1 MSRDKSQ
8 AIVFVFSLNSD
19 HWNNLVPRLYLQG
32 LLADAEYEVSE
43 PFPNDI
49 TQSTG
54 NYMVI
59 ETDGEKTDNCLVP
72 FLNDVIFF
80 RN

>member
-1 MSRDKSQ
+1 MYVSRDKSQ
-8 AIVFVFSLNSD
+8 AVVFVFSLNSD

-32 LLADAEYEVSE
+32 LMETAEYEVTE

-59 ETDGEKTDNCLVP
+59 ETDGE
-72 FLNDVIFF
+72 
-80 RN
+80 RNFEVGCQN